1 MGGSIGIA
9 HMFFYNWNLA
19 RVYAAG
25 VGRIEKW
32 AVSIFDTAHFCDFT
46 KGGYASASGVTLMY

>member
-1 MGGSIGIA
+1 MGGSVRIA
-9 HMFFYNWNLA
+9 HMFFYNWNLM

-32 AVSIFDTAHFCDFT
+32 AVSILIQPIFCDFT

>member
-1 MGGSIGIA
+1 MGGSVRIA

-19 RVYAAG
+19 RVYAAD
-25 VGRIEKW
+25 VVRIEKW
-32 AVSIFDTAHFCDFT
+32 AVSKLTQPIFCDFT